1 MRKHFF
7 SPLTTSL
14 SAASDLDPRTNDW
27 PLIKSPVP
35 GLTILGLYLYFV
47 NSWGPRF
54 MKDRKPFQF
63 KNTLL
68 VYNFVQVLISV
79 YLFTEVS
86 GMRQRSSA
94 QLTPIALLTHYRA
107 WTVDGWDTTV
117 GDVNQSIRHDRNSE
131 WEWVELWVYMTQ
143 TFFCFFREAFKSMTS
158 SKIVS

>member
-1 MRKHFF
+1 MLHSR
-7 SPLTTSL
+7 
-14 SAASDLDPRTNDW
+14 LDPRTNDW

-54 MKDRKPFQF
+54 MKDRKPYQF

-86 GMRQRSSA
+86 WMR
-94 QLTPIALLTHYRA
+94 RA
-107 WTVDGWDTTV
+107 KG
-117 GDVNQSIRHDRNSE
+117 RR
-131 WEWVELWVYMTQ
+131 
-143 TFFCFFREAFKSMTS
+143 RR
-158 SKIVS
+158 